1 MKRKMFKLG
10 ASILSIA
17 MLANSSLAY
26 AGTWNKVGSDWTYIN
41 DDKSQAKGWVKTQN
55 GYYYIDETT
64 NLMKTG
70 WLKLPDGQWYFL
82 DTQEGNTGALLT
94 GWQWIDGYCYYFE
107 TTDAATL
114 GKLYT
119 DTTTPDG
126 FKVDK
131 DGRYLE
137 DDKPVYVAKKGISS
151 IIQPENKPE
160 TDKGAKTGGTK
171 ITGSTRSGGG
181 GGGGSSSGGG
191 STYSK
196 SNSNSGSSSTTQKT
210 EQTENKKTE
219 ENKTEDKK
227 IEENKTQENKAQENS
242 ESNNKADIGAEN
254 NTNKPEIDKKEEPK
268 AETPNKE
275 VPKEKEQPKEETPNN
290 EQPKE
295 NEQPKA
301 EVPNKEVPNNEQPKE
316 NEKPKAETPN
326 NEQPKE
332 NEKPKAETPNN
343 EQPKEN
349 EKPKEEVP
357 NNGQPKEENPDNG
370 QTNENEVEDLEF
382 AYTKYTKDVK
392 IDFGEYVAITFKY
405 GTAKDYTIYV
415 DGTDITEDLTNV
427 DDDGHVVKW
436 LSSVTSPKT
445 LKIVS
450 KATAKEQI
458 IDLGG
463 TTKQITKTSV
473 KPPKY
478 VISNGPISVFDYYL
492 ETHDDEGNVR
502 KNATKTTFTLQTK
515 STQPKVSLVPDKY
528 YIPITEIDEVGNGTI
543 TIKVSLENE
552 AMKEWFNGL
561 NNIKALNTDNNII
574 NSNLVYTTAIDNTHG
589 ATGVIT
595 IPLPQD
601 NLRSRGDYY
610 VSVGSSA
617 SNQRAKYPISLVSNT
632 NYKVLLSAS
641 TPAPKVGQDIVFKIQ
656 DPTGRHSF
664 GNDVGIV
671 MHKVLLI
678 KPDGTKIELPKY
690 SGWYNIGELLHIRGT
705 DSDNGKVYTDVAGIY
720 TLGIYTTGYKTMI
733 KKFQVLDAN
742 GTAQAGTET
751 PSTNIDSISS
761 PTVNKNH
768 SGNRASAAPTAMAV
782 SYVASSSSRSSVDTV
797 SSASRGNSGGSS
809 HDTISSAS
817 GSMMRNVYLQYDYDL
832 LANAMVLNEIGLRNI
847 ESSAVHTWWLEQTP
861 EAIIGD
867 DKAKIYKLDYYVN
880 EVSDARMNGE
890 ALNFEDYI
898 KGANAPTRNT
908 FGEVKNVLE
917 NGKLGTLY
925 RYGNTVGKAAP
936 KFTGLVQPNGNS
948 FTFTTDNTDF
958 ISKIQYMQLD
968 GRSEQLRSDDYSKQ
982 FSISEDK
989 TSITLYSAA
998 FNDYLTPRVGKHKL
1012 FISAPGYEKFDLE
1025 FTITDTLEDVN
1036 LTVDSEKLEVG
1047 LPVVINASNPTDPK
1061 NGEFLRKLTKVN
1073 IRSANGF
1080 RSVISAAA
1088 GGFDADDVYVV
1099 NDGKITLRGGLFK
1112 TEGIYTI
1119 ILQAT
1124 GYPTKF
1130 IDVDIKARTEE
1141 EPKNPD
1147 NGNTEPKKALPQ
1159 VVKATKGN
1167 NFFYKSYE
1175 LSFNGLNSTELDT
1188 YLRAV
1193 NAVSV
1198 NGVDFSKAGGMGL
1211 GPDSSKEFVAKVN
1224 DYYGGRELS
1233 LLAIKSEL
1241 TNSNK
1246 IVIKA
1251 KGYDDL
1257 TVTLDK
1263 NGLPIEDSNN
1273 DNTPKQP
1280 ENGNTEEPKQP
1291 DNGNTQPKNPD
1302 NGSTEPK
1309 QPLPQAVRAVRKNG
1323 IMYKTYEVSFKGLSS
1338 KDLDKYLKA
1347 INAVSVN
1354 GEEFDKAGI
1363 IGFGFD
1369 SSKQFATKVDD
1380 AFGGREHSILSLKTE
1395 FTDSNK
1401 LVIKAT
1407 GYDNLTVTFD
1417 KNGVIVEDSNNDNTP
1432 KTPDNGNTQ
1441 PKNPDNGN
1449 TQPKQPENG
1458 NSGNQG
1464 LGKALP
1470 SINNVEIV
1478 NSFFAKKYVLTFKDL
1493 NENDLDTYL
1502 KAVSSLSVNGVEYTK
1517 ISSLGFEQEQ
1527 TLFAVKNH
1535 DAYGGG
1541 LIKIEIKGTLLN
1553 GDNKIVIKATGYD
1566 DLKVNLDK
1574 NGNVIPYPEPA
1585 SVQEESVTI
1594 KKAEYAKYNNAE
1606 VLKIEL
1612 AGSVAD
1618 VEKVLDDLSEIY
1630 INDVKVTE
1638 ARTISLLSND
1648 GFIRSN
1654 DDILYVKSR
1663 KIKGLGDKIVLKVP
1677 NKDDIVYT
1685 TSSKVAVPEV
1695 KEAKKYKGSWG
1706 GADYVRASFDPSVSL
1721 KLKKFMEV
1729 ARKGDIHITVNGVP
1743 YTRAYSISNSDTF
1756 KISSNSAYGR
1766 DEYIDFNVSGFT
1778 EVENIVEVSSDSFD
1792 TFIFKVNM
1800 PENASRTRNRRA
1812 LQELED
1818 LATSS
1823 NASQN

>member
-41 DDKSQAKGWVKTQN
+41 DDKSQAKGWVKTPN

-70 WLKLPDGQWYFL
+70 WLKSPDGQWYFL

-196 SNSNSGSSSTTQKT
+196 SNSNSGNSNSDNSNSGSSSITQKT

-227 IEENKTQENKAQENS
+227 IEENKTQENKAQENKTQENKNTS
-242 ESNNKADIGAEN
+242 ESNNKADISLEN
-254 NTNKPEIDKKEEPK
+254 NTKQPEIDKKEEPKAEVPNKEVPKEKEQPK

-275 VPKEKEQPKEETPNN
+275 VPKENEKPKEETPNN
-290 EQPKE
+290 EKPKE
-295 NEQPKA
+295 NE
-301 EVPNKEVPNNEQPKE
+301 NPKE
-316 NEKPKAETPN
+316 ETPN
-326 NEQPKE
+326 NEKPKE
-332 NEKPKAETPNN
+332 NENPK
-343 EQPKEN
+343 Q
-349 EKPKEEVP
+349 EVP
-357 NNGQPKEENPDNG
+357 NNGQPKEENPENG
-370 QTNENEVEDLEF
+370 QTNENEAEDLEF

-478 VISNGPISVFDYYL
+478 VISNGPVSVFDYYL
-492 ETHDDEGNVR
+492 ETYDDVGNIR

-528 YIPITEIDEVGNGTI
+528 YIPITEIDEVGNGSI

-552 AMKEWFNGL
+552 AMKEWFTGL

-720 TLGIYTTGYKTMI
+720 TLGIYATGYKTMI

-742 GTAQAGTET
+742 GTSQAGTET

-898 KGANAPTRNT
+898 NGANAPTRNT

-958 ISKIQYMQLD
+958 ISKIGYLQLD
-968 GRSEQLRSDDYSKQ
+968 GRSENLRSDTYLKQ

-1047 LPVVINASNPTDPK
+1047 LPVVVNASNPTDPK
-1061 NGEFLRKLTKVN
+1061 NGEFLRKLTTVN

-1112 TEGIYTI
+1112 AEGKYTI
-1119 ILQAT
+1119 ILQAA

-1130 IDVDIKARTEE
+1130 IDVDIKARKEE
-1141 EPKNPD
+1141 EPEKPD
-1147 NGNTEPKKALPQ
+1147 NGNTQPKKAIPQ
-1159 VVKATKGN
+1159 VVKATRKYGIN
-1167 NFFYKSYE
+1167 RTYDV
-1175 LSFNGLNSTELDT
+1175 SFKGLNKTELDT
-1188 YLRAV
+1188 YLRAI
-1193 NAVSV
+1193 NSVSV
-1198 NGVDFSKAGGMGL
+1198 NGEEFDKAGIIGFGF
-1211 GPDSSKEFVAKVN
+1211 DSSKQFLTKV
-1224 DYYGGRELS
+1224 DDTFGGREHSILS
-1233 LLAIKSEL
+1233 LKTELA
-1241 TNSNK
+1241 NK
-1246 IVIKA
+1246 NKVVIKA
-1251 KGYDDL
+1251 TGYDDL
-1257 TVTLDK
+1257 TVTLDSD
-1263 NGLPIEDSNN
+1263 GLPTEDSNN
-1273 DNTPKQP
+1273 
-1280 ENGNTEEPKQP
+1280 GNAEEPKKP

-1302 NGSTEPK
+1302 NGNTEPK
-1309 QPLPQAVRAVRKNG
+1309 QPLPQVLNATKKPE
-1323 IMYKTYEVSFKGLSS
+1323 IMYNTYEVRFKGLSS

-1354 GEEFDKAGI
+1354 GEEFDRAGI

-1369 SSKQFATKVDD
+1369 SSKQFATKVDST
-1380 AFGGREHSILSLKTE
+1380 FGGREHSILSLKTE
-1395 FTDSNK
+1395 FTNSNK
-1401 LVIKAT
+1401 VVIKAT
-1407 GYDNLTVTFD
+1407 GYDDLTVTFD

-1432 KTPDNGNTQ
+1432 KQPENGNAEEPKTPDNGNTQ

-1449 TQPKQPENG
+1449 GG
-1458 NSGNQG
+1458 NGNQG

-1470 SINNVEIV
+1470 SVDKVEVIDT
-1478 NSFFAKKYVLTFKDL
+1478 FFDQKYILTFKDL
-1493 NENDLDTYL
+1493 NADALDTYL
-1502 KAVSSLSVNGVEYTK
+1502 NAVSSLSINDVPYTK
-1517 ISSLGFEQEQ
+1517 VNSLAFKNEN
-1527 TLFAVKNH
+1527 TIFAVKNH
-1535 DAYGGG
+1535 DAYAGK
-1541 LIKIEIKGTLLN
+1541 LIKIEIKGKLLN
-1553 GDNKIVIKATGYD
+1553 GDNKIVIKANGYD
-1566 DLKVNLDK
+1566 DLKVNVDK
-1574 NGNVIPYPEPA
+1574 NGKVQPYPEPV
-1585 SVQEESVTI
+1585 SVQEEPVTI

-1612 AGSVAD
+1612 AGPAAD

-1630 INDVKVTE
+1630 INDVKVSE
-1638 ARTISLLSND
+1638 ARTISLLSSD
-1648 GFIRSN
+1648 GFIRDN

-1663 KIKGLGDKIVLKVP
+1663 KIKGLGDKIALKVP

-1706 GADYVRASFDPSVSL
+1706 AADYVRASFDPSVSS

-1743 YTRAYSISNSDTF
+1743 YTRAYSISSANTF
-1756 KISSNSAYGR
+1756 KITSNSAYGR
-1766 DEYIDFNVSGFT
+1766 DEYIDFNLSGFT
-1778 EVENIVEVSSDSFD
+1778 EAENTVVVSSDSFD
-1792 TFIFKVNM
+1792 TFTFEVNI